1 MSLLIYYIVT
11 KLVTGCLKTPKNTIF
26 TIILSLNIVFL
37 KVWKIWDS
45 VNIFP
50 YEIRTIVALPL
61 TLFQYSLG
69 KPTKGCGT
77 AEISSIDGCLCKSKA
92 RSLLGG
98 PYPNLTSNFYTN
110 FVKHISKLGRWK
122 KNKYFHADWKEDI

>member
-1 MSLLIYYIVT
+1 MET
-11 KLVTGCLKTPKNTIF
+11 TR
-26 TIILSLNIVFL
+26 
-37 KVWKIWDS
+37 IWDS
-45 VNIFP
+45 VTIIP
-50 YEIRTIVALPL
+50 YEIRTIVVLPL

-110 FVKHISKLGRWK
+110 FVKHITKLGRSK
-122 KNKYFHADWKEDI
+122 RK